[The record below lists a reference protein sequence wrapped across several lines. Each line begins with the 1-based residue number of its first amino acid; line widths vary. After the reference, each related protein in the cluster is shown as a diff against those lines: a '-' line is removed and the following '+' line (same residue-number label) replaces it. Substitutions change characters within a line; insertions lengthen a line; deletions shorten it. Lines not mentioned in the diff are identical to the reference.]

1 MPIRFPDLHPPA
13 APASRTRSAGNR
25 SCAGPDT
32 GDGDRNL
39 ALTAPRKPATPGK
52 PSTPASDTSG
62 RQSSKPSQTMDPRW
76 YSCALSELG
85 HVRKINED
93 AFLDAREEA
102 LWVVA
107 DGMGGHSRG
116 DRASQAIIEAMHTFK
131 SKDNALESVDDLL
144 ERLNSAN
151 DICRN
156 ATQGQVMGSTVAAL
170 HINGDNAYVLWAG
183 DSRVYRH
190 RQGKFL
196 QLTDDHSLV
205 QELHRLGELTA
216 DEAENH
222 PSSNVIT
229 RAIGVADDVDVQVR
243 QLDLQAGDRFLV
255 CSDGLFKDVK
265 PAEVEANLALPSPRQ
280 ALDELVKLALR
291 RGGTDNV
298 TAIVVQMAIS

>member
-1 MPIRFPDLHPPA
+1 MPVSPETPPQRPA
-13 APASRTRSAGNR
+13 QSSHRKGDENSSSGVKPLTSSKGTSEPASVRQWF
-25 SCAGPDT
+25 SCA
-32 GDGDRNL
+32 
-39 ALTAPRKPATPGK
+39 ATNV
-52 PSTPASDTSG
+52 
-62 RQSSKPSQTMDPRW
+62 
-76 YSCALSELG
+76 G

-93 AFLDAREEA
+93 SFLDSQEEA

-116 DRASQAIIEAMHTFK
+116 DRASQSIIEALQTFK
-131 SKDNALESVDDLL
+131 ASKIALASVEDLL
-144 ERLNSAN
+144 NRLSDAN
-151 DICRN
+151 TACRR
-156 ATQGQVMGSTVAAL
+156 AAQGQVMGSTVAAL
-170 HINGDNAYVLWAG
+170 YLHDNSAYILWAG

-190 RQGKFL
+190 RRGKFT

-216 DEAENH
+216 EEAENH

-229 RAIGVADDVDVQVR
+229 RAIGVSDDIDIQVR
-243 QLDLQAGDRFLV
+243 QIDLEPRDRFLV

-265 PAEVEANLALPSPRQ
+265 PAEIDANLALPSPRQ

-298 TAIVVQMAIS
+298 TAIVVQVANTA